1 MKSFSPV
8 RLNPWRDLA
17 ILMIILMEVSWITP
31 WFRSLT
37 PETYAV
43 DSLRV
48 LIMLSCVVLFSHLLI
63 RVMDYLRLKRSIR
76 PGLMVAFLIVG
87 SFVGI
92 KTMLYA
98 QESISLSE
106 LITRPI
112 RSFADIKYLI
122 PAEFIVTI
130 AVLLGFWRGVSLAQ
144 EHVGPSSVKSHFL
157 IGIVMFVVFI
167 FVNTLVTG
175 EQPGDFFYLFL
186 FSSLVGM
193 CAARMTIVGMVRGG
207 KENRFN
213 RSWFLGIILA
223 AFLVVSLSAV
233 LGGVITDQFAWI
245 GVLFLGLFG
254 SIIVLV
260 WMISDPI
267 ISFLITILGKLTQ
280 NSQTIEDFGE
290 SINKLN
296 KLMREFGQR
305 IMEMVGINGIGSWL
319 SRWGPTIKTIVLV
332 SIIGLVILGI
342 ILWMAITLWRDRKRR
357 LVEDEEKSNLISGNL
372 IHSFLNLL
380 HQGWNRALTSL
391 DQLTDFRQ
399 RQRIRAAARIRQVY
413 AELMELC
420 ASLGQPRPESHTPL
434 EFVPKLERLFPEF
447 HPEIGMITHA
457 YLDVRYGQLPETQDE
472 VAAIDFAWKKLH
484 KAGDE
489 LLKETKPIKKNKAYG

>member
-245 GVLFLGLFG
+245 GVFF
-254 SIIVLV
+254 
-260 WMISDPI
+260 
-267 ISFLITILGKLTQ
+267 
-280 NSQTIEDFGE
+280 
-290 SINKLN
+290 
-296 KLMREFGQR
+296 
-305 IMEMVGINGIGSWL
+305 
-319 SRWGPTIKTIVLV
+319 WG
-332 SIIGLVILGI
+332 
-342 ILWMAITLWRDRKRR
+342 
-357 LVEDEEKSNLISGNL
+357 
-372 IHSFLNLL
+372 
-380 HQGWNRALTSL
+380 
-391 DQLTDFRQ
+391 
-399 RQRIRAAARIRQVY
+399 
-413 AELMELC
+413 
-420 ASLGQPRPESHTPL
+420 
-434 EFVPKLERLFPEF
+434 
-447 HPEIGMITHA
+447 
-457 YLDVRYGQLPETQDE
+457 YLDRLSFSSG
-472 VAAIDFAWKKLH
+472 
-484 KAGDE
+484 
-489 LLKETKPIKKNKAYG
+489 